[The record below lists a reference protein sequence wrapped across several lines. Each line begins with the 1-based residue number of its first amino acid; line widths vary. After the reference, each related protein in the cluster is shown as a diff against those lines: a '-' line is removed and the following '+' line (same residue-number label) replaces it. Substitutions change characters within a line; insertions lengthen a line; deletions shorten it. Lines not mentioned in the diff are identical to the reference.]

1 MGTDDTN
8 YSRPLLLAA
17 GSSGIDEADLEARLE
32 NSTVLITADATA
44 PAAVTTLRVLVANL
58 RRLPVRLHLDADGG
72 AGRLDPGLVA
82 ELEQVA
88 AGIDAG
94 RPLSVN
100 QPEEVSVHV
109 HIGTSSATAYVSG
122 VADGHGARLRPHG
135 APFPALQQPGTGL
148 GGVLTGAMLTAE
160 VFKVVV
166 DVLPNRRGPLRAIDF
181 CPVTLAEPDGTFR
194 PLAPLED
201 TALIGGGAI
210 GTAIA
215 LIFRELE
222 TRGAL
227 TVVDPETYDE
237 PNVGTYSLGD
247 LQTAADKTS
256 KVNLIV
262 DELPN
267 VAVDP
272 FIGTARAYIQA
283 IDDGKKPMPT
293 TVLGAVDSIDARHE
307 IAAIHATHT
316 LDGSTG
322 GQTGT
327 MLSLSEATWTGPCLR
342 CYYPQRPAPGPSVI
356 EVLAERT
363 GLPLDLLARGTDTL
377 TAEALAAIDGLT
389 PADRAVLEAHVGK
402 EICGL
407 GKAFGLVGE
416 NSGFNPSAAFV
427 AQQAAALVV
436 GALIRGGT
444 SKPANNVQYDALF
457 GPYDDMT
464 LRRNPRT
471 SCRCQ
476 ADTALHS
483 EVRVRR
489 TDSRAR

>member
-1 MGTDDTN
+1 M
-8 YSRPLLLAA
+8 
-17 GSSGIDEADLEARLE
+17 
-32 NSTVLITADATA
+32 
-44 PAAVTTLRVLVANL
+44 
-58 RRLPVRLHLDADGG
+58 
-72 AGRLDPGLVA
+72 
-82 ELEQVA
+82 
-88 AGIDAG
+88 
-94 RPLSVN
+94 
-100 QPEEVSVHV
+100 
-109 HIGTSSATAYVSG
+109 
-122 VADGHGARLRPHG
+122 
-135 APFPALQQPGTGL
+135 
-148 GGVLTGAMLTAE
+148 
-160 VFKVVV
+160 
-166 DVLPNRRGPLRAIDF
+166 
-181 CPVTLAEPDGTFR
+181 
-194 PLAPLED
+194 
-201 TALIGGGAI
+201 
-210 GTAIA
+210 
-215 LIFRELE
+215 
-222 TRGAL
+222 
-227 TVVDPETYDE
+227 
-237 PNVGTYSLGD
+237 
-247 LQTAADKTS
+247 
-256 KVNLIV
+256 NLIV

-283 IDDGKKPMPT
+283 IDDGKRPMPT

-327 MLSLSEATWTGPCLR
+327 MVSLSEATWTGPCLR

-356 EVLAERT
+356 GVLAERT
-363 GLPLDLLARGTDTL
+363 GLPLDLLARGTETL
-377 TAEALAAIDGLT
+377 TAEGLAAIDGLT
-389 PADRAVLEAHVGK
+389 PADRAVLEAHVGQ

-471 SCRCQ
+471 SCWCQ
-476 ADTALHS
+476 ADTALHT

-489 TDSRAR
+489 TNSRAR